1 MYCVCAGQFCPYVDD
16 RDGSC
21 AYSGTSC
28 YLTEKGDGEEWR
40 E

>member
-21 AYSGTSC
+21 AYSGMSC
-28 YLTEKGDGEEWR
+28 YALESEKTEDED
-40 E
+40 